1 MSGKLRKYHDES
13 YVHFITAVTFNRQPY
28 FQDSQMCQIL
38 AANIRFYQ
46 QKFDLEVYGWVIMPD
61 HLHLLVWWDVEK
73 QPELTISR
81 VMHGIKWHSAKQI
94 SEYILGRSGA
104 TARPAEMSSHG
115 ARAVPTHS
123 VGQLD
128 VKVGSGYIV
137 GRSGASA
144 RPAEIYS
151 HGTGA
156 VATRAVKRLKV
167 WQPGFY
173 DFNIYTEKK
182 LQQKIDYLK
191 TNVIAAG
198 LADDWQDYQWIYVK
212 YG

>member
-1 MSGKLRKYHDES
+1 M
-13 YVHFITAVTFNRQPY
+13 
-28 FQDSQMCQIL
+28 
-38 AANIRFYQ
+38 
-46 QKFDLEVYGWVIMPD
+46 IMPD

-156 VATRAVKRLKV
+156 GATPPGKRLK
-167 WQPGFY
+167 
-173 DFNIYTEKK
+173 
-182 LQQKIDYLK
+182 
-191 TNVIAAG
+191 G
-198 LADDWQDYQWIYVK
+198 LATRFLRFQHLYRK
-212 YG
+212 ETTAKN